1 MTKEELKQYIDQNVY
16 ENEDGDITG
25 ESLNAVL
32 KAIVDDGGTEV
43 EANPTGEAT
52 ETLGKIKIGETI
64 YTAPQGP
71 QGEPGEDGQDGQ
83 PGAPGPANTLSI
95 GTVTDGEQAAA
106 NITGDTPNQTLN
118 LTFRAGKSAYQVAVD
133 NGYVG
138 SEEQWLASLKANIG
152 AFKFVNYDQ
161 SAESAFT
168 TGGIGTI
175 YSSTIDGLTAGTDT
189 TPNIILL
196 MNNTNDTTIP
206 TKTFMIATQDDGS
219 NGYEFVY
226 AGDLQSAMPSNVLT
240 EDDVDDTHLENPDV
254 NSIVKAIDIVPLKYS
269 LTGFNNDVI
278 VVQNPSNYYN
288 SGYYVHGTNG
298 SIQPVI
304 YGIYFEIQIP
314 EGTKKI
320 RFLGWAS
327 TGTST
332 YPGAAIGHE
341 VDGSFSKDYAVR
353 FSAQS
358 EKTTKE
364 YTIDLEN
371 YPNADIF
378 RTTIKFNNNTPSTS
392 IVDSFYCIF
401 VKEGDTVLEK
411 IDEAEQNA
419 KNYTDEQ
426 LSDVN
431 DSIEQIEEALTYEEG
446 AEEQPTSIVDNKF
459 INLNVGDIVNESS
472 YSSNNNMELWKY
484 NVDSTKE
491 YKIDCYIGAG
501 YNFYCVYLVNS
512 EGRVLSRQIHK
523 SEAAPGKTWSNEPI
537 LLVEGTSNIY
547 VNVQSSQ
554 TSKYILKSYTN
565 SIIDIGSLKNQ
576 VEINTNDIAEIKAS
590 SSAVLKLMKVKI
602 DNSQNIEVR
611 SALSETKDAIV
622 TLYRS
627 NASIITFNKV
637 YVGQSNSSDTTIKSN
652 EINSFSDSTPPFNT
666 NFGYMYANHGWRI
679 PLFSVAEGGLT
690 DADINSEWVDLEHN
704 NRAYYIGKIDG
715 NTVYLIP
722 KITGVDGQ
730 QSPSLNMWASDVADF
745 KPTTL
750 TKLNNESR
758 HIIGSVS
765 TGSSAR
771 YDLPVQVIKSTKYI
785 VDGVE
790 ISLEDAESLTLYCDK
805 FSICQTIECK
815 APWSITTPSDWFM
828 DTIPFPQQDSNV
840 FVMVRSYNF
849 NGLSCTV
856 NVSINC
862 ESPIAISKYFSIQ
875 PQQPFAVGEYNSK
888 TYFPKSK
895 RDGGINSNATDTT
908 SVVIYRNTT
917 NLYDVNDMTDR
928 VVTVL
933 EGSEDYLLG
942 VAGGMSLDKG
952 MTVPAIRNTQTVEGS
967 SAQYPRSC
975 VLVWNV
981 SGARNKCYFHAF
993 KALGNGDGWN
1003 NGVVNTDF
1011 VKDFVTYFAWFDPNT
1026 NPEQQVYWV
1035 KEGDYWL
1042 IYAHSQITG
1051 KVAINIPPLFEGMTV
1066 VDTLEKTDGATLL
1079 TSVVIGGRI
1088 YVKYE
1093 ANDSGQAN
1101 FITLKLK

>member
-1 MTKEELKQYIDQNVY
+1 M
-16 ENEDGDITG
+16 
-25 ESLNAVL
+25 
-32 KAIVDDGGTEV
+32 
-43 EANPTGEAT
+43 
-52 ETLGKIKIGETI
+52 
-64 YTAPQGP
+64 
-71 QGEPGEDGQDGQ
+71 
-83 PGAPGPANTLSI
+83 
-95 GTVTDGEQAAA
+95 
-106 NITGDTPNQTLN
+106 
-118 LTFRAGKSAYQVAVD
+118 
-133 NGYVG
+133 
-138 SEEQWLASLKANIG
+138 
-152 AFKFVNYDQ
+152 
-161 SAESAFT
+161 
-168 TGGIGTI
+168 
-175 YSSTIDGLTAGTDT
+175 
-189 TPNIILL
+189 
-196 MNNTNDTTIP
+196 
-206 TKTFMIATQDDGS
+206 
-219 NGYEFVY
+219 
-226 AGDLQSAMPSNVLT
+226 
-240 EDDVDDTHLENPDV
+240 
-254 NSIVKAIDIVPLKYS
+254 
-269 LTGFNNDVI
+269 
-278 VVQNPSNYYN
+278 
-288 SGYYVHGTNG
+288 
-298 SIQPVI
+298 
-304 YGIYFEIQIP
+304 
-314 EGTKKI
+314 
-320 RFLGWAS
+320 
-327 TGTST
+327 
-332 YPGAAIGHE
+332 
-341 VDGSFSKDYAVR
+341 
-353 FSAQS
+353 
-358 EKTTKE
+358 
-364 YTIDLEN
+364 EN
-371 YPNADIF
+371 YPDADIF
-378 RTTIKFNNNTPSTS
+378 RTTVKFNINTPTVP
-392 IVDSFYCIF
+392 IIDSFYCIF
-401 VKEGDTVLEK
+401 VKEGDTVLEE
-411 IDEAEQNA
+411 INEAEQNA

-576 VEINTNDIAEIKAS
+576 VEINTNDIAEIKES

-627 NASIITFNKV
+627 NTSIITFNKV
-637 YVGQSNSSDTTIKSN
+637 YVGQSNSSDATIKSN
-652 EINSFSDSTPPFNT
+652 EVNNFSDSTPPFNT

-862 ESPIAISKYFSIQ
+862 ESPIAISNYFSVQ
-875 PQQPFAVGEYNSK
+875 PQQPFEVGNYSSK

-895 RDGGINSNATDTT
+895 RDHGIDSNTGDTT
-908 SVVIYRNTT
+908 AVTIYRNEN
-917 NLYDVNDMTDR
+917 NLYDVDDLTDR
-928 VVTVL
+928 IVTVL
-933 EGSEDYLLG
+933 EDINNNDYLLG
-942 VAGGMSLDKG
+942 VASGMSLDKG
-952 MTVPAIRNTQTVEGS
+952 MTVPAIRNTQTVEGGS
-967 SAQYPRSC
+967 TQAPRSY

-981 SGARNKCYFHAF
+981 AGARNKCYFRPF

-1011 VKDFVTYFAWFDPNT
+1011 VKDFVTYFAWFDPNA
-1026 NPEQQVYWV
+1026 NPGQQVFWYKESDYWV
-1035 KEGDYWL
+1035 V
-1042 IYAHSQITG
+1042 YAHAQELTG
-1051 KVAINIPPLFEGMTV
+1051 KQAINLPPIFEGMQV
-1066 VDTLEKTDGATLL
+1066 VETIEKTNGVTLL
-1079 TSVVIGGRI
+1079 TDVVASGRI

-1093 ANDSGQAN
+1093 ANANGQAN
-1101 FITLKLK
+1101 FITMKLK